1 MIFGHLS
8 EWWIRLDNFW
18 FFDMTRA
25 AGDFLGS
32 GAFLFISG
40 ISTALSYRGSL
51 LKIKKSDTYSYKI
64 FKKEYFLRALLLLV
78 IGLSY
83 NIFVAIMFQK
93 PSEIW
98 IWFILITISISL
110 FLMWPLFKVS
120 KRTRIIIG
128 GIIWIA
134 NQFLIYL
141 LSPFKGQLNLNG
153 IIFHILYN
161 NLELDPIL
169 SFFTFFLIGT
179 VIGEILFESNKN
191 GDPLQAQLDVKKK
204 LINPSLIS
212 GIILVGFGILF
223 IFPQFLHH
231 RTFSWLVYSLG
242 VELIIFSFALYL
254 EEIVELKTKRS
265 YQFFYYFSYYSFT
278 VYLAHNVLYFLFLH
292 QLLPFLI
299 WINIF
304 IAIMIIYIILRILYK
319 YAGPYASLK
328 SQIGIIS
335 SRLAR
340 KN

>member
-1 MIFGHLS
+1 V
-8 EWWIRLDNFW
+8 
-18 FFDMTRA
+18 TRA
-25 AGDFLGS
+25 TGDFLGS

-40 ISTALSYRGSL
+40 ISTALSYRVGL
-51 LKIKKSDTYSYKI
+51 LKIKKSDADSHKI
-64 FKKEYFLRALLLLV
+64 FKKEYFMRAALLLI

-93 PSEIW
+93 PSDIW
-98 IWFILITISISL
+98 IWFILLTISISL
-110 FLMWPLFKVS
+110 FLAWPLFKVS
-120 KRTRIIIG
+120 KSKRIIIG
-128 GIIWIA
+128 GVVWII
-134 NQFLIYL
+134 NQFLIGL
-141 LSPFKGQLNLNG
+141 LTPYEGQLNLNG

-179 VIGEILFESNKN
+179 VIGDILFESNINEDTKE
-191 GDPLQAQLDVKKK
+191 AQLEIKKK
-204 LINPSLIS
+204 LIQPSILS

-223 IFPQFLHH
+223 NFPQFLHH

-242 VELIIFSFALYL
+242 MELIIISFALYL
-254 EEIVELKTKRS
+254 EEVIEIKTKKS
-265 YQFFYYFSYYSFT
+265 YRFFYYFSYYSFT

-304 IAIMIIYIILRILYK
+304 ITIMIIYFILRILYK
-319 YAGPYASLK
+319 YTGSYASLK